1 MFLNRSL
8 AWAFALAGVTGLVTP
23 TYADT
28 LTVTL
33 AGSHVETI
41 TAGGVT
47 FDHRQ
52 LVAGSSVGNHMMVQG
67 TYGETAA
74 DDRNLETYFSRNG
87 HGPSWDITLEDW
99 TETNGDA
106 HDFFLFEVGGN
117 DTVSV
122 QAILTDGTIGQAVSI
137 SGWSGTGHT
146 VVTGPNAGQV
156 VCGLAFKTSQLLDVS
171 GAALPDGVALEGIR
185 VLAANVDAAALLAV
199 SPVFGPGLSGSGAGV
214 VFRSGFVGQ
223 PVELIYFGPFACE
236 TDDAPNPFMDM
247 RLDVTFDGPN
257 GESYQVPGFFAGDA
271 RGGECGKLWMARF
284 LPPSAGDWTA
294 TASFRT
300 GTNVAQY
307 LAQTA
312 GTPGVIHGT
321 TLNFTIAP
329 EETLATGFLRSG
341 HLAYVNDHYQK
352 FERGPYFIKTGS
364 NSPENW
370 LACRAFDGVGKTLG
384 STGVLHSYEA
394 HIGDWKPGDPLFV
407 GSDHGIDSKGI
418 IGGLNYLSDVGVN
431 SLFTLLLNLG
441 GDGQDVHPFL
451 GPSGSVFDNTH
462 YDTSRLEQWNQAFE
476 HASRKGIA
484 LHFGLAETETANQM
498 WLDGGGLG
506 PSRKI
511 FYREMVAR
519 FAHHP
524 AIKWTLIEE
533 NDWSIDTLR
542 FFADFLDAL
551 DPYDHPIGF
560 HNLPNDFSDYNQVL
574 GEDRFDC
581 TSLQFNPDVAGLQ
594 IETWR
599 ALSAQSGK
607 PWLMHADEH
616 TPYNV
621 GATNTNAVDLRKR
634 VLYDVLFSGGGI
646 EWYAGWH
653 DLPLGGD
660 LTLEDFRTREEIFQ
674 YSRIA
679 REFLEMHVPFWN
691 MEPLDALLVGET
703 GSYGGGEVFAL
714 PGETYAIFLPDT
726 TSTGQLDLSAAPGPM
741 QMRWFDPRTGNFV
754 GGAQALAGGGLV
766 SLGSPP
772 QSPGDDWVVLIE
784 RPATMSANVHEI
796 SISTGGL
803 HTLDID
809 FGPSAAN
816 RPYLVMGS
824 ASGTGG
830 TYTHFGTSIPLQNDA
845 YVKFTVTRSNTN
857 FLQNT
862 RGLLDGQGRATAAVN
877 FTPGVYTAFVGT
889 TLHHMAVLHN
899 PIDRMSNPVSVR
911 LVP

>member
-1 MFLNRSL
+1 MYSNRSL
-8 AWAFALAGVTGLVTP
+8 AKALALVGATCWVTSAH
-23 TYADT
+23 ADT
-28 LTVTL
+28 LAVTL
-33 AGSHVETI
+33 AGSHVLSI

-47 FDHRQ
+47 FDHRE
-52 LVAGSSVGNHMMVQG
+52 LVAGSSVGNHMTIQG

-87 HGPSWDITLEDW
+87 HGPSWDITLENW

-117 DTVSV
+117 DTVAV
-122 QAILTDGTIGQAVSI
+122 RAIFPGGALGQAVSI

-156 VCGLAFKTSQLLDVS
+156 VRGLAFKTSQLLDAT
-171 GAALPDGVALEGIR
+171 GTALPDGIALEGLRI
-185 VLAANVDAAALLAV
+185 LSDHVDAAALLAV
-199 SPVFGPGLSGSGAGV
+199 SPVFGPGIDGNGTGLV
-214 VFRSGFVGQ
+214 LRSGIVGE
-223 PVELIYFGPFACE
+223 PVELLFFGPFACE
-236 TDDAPNPFMDM
+236 TDDAPNPFLDM
-247 RLDVTFDGPN
+247 RLDVTFSGPN
-257 GESYQVPGFFAGDA
+257 GESYLIPGFFAADA
-271 RGGECGKLWMARF
+271 RGGECGRVWMARF
-284 LPPSAGDWTA
+284 LPPSEGDWTA

-300 GTNVAQY
+300 GTNVAQF

-321 TLNFTIAP
+321 TLSFTIAP
-329 EETLATGFLRSG
+329 ENTLASGFVRSG
-341 HLAYVNDHYQK
+341 HLAYVDDHYQK

-370 LACRAFDGVGKTLG
+370 LACRAFDGVGKTSG
-384 STGVLHSYEA
+384 STGVLHSYEP
-394 HIGDWKPGDPLFV
+394 HVGDWNPGDPLFV

-418 IGGLNYLSDVGVN
+418 IGSLNYLSDVGVN

-451 GPSGSVFDNTH
+451 GPSGTVFDNTH
-462 YDTSRLEQWNQAFE
+462 YDTSRLNQWNEVFE

-506 PSRKI
+506 PARKI

-533 NDWSIDTLR
+533 NDWSVDLLR
-542 FFADFLDAL
+542 QFSNFLNALDA
-551 DPYDHPIGF
+551 YGHPIGF

-574 GEDRFDC
+574 GEDLFDC
-581 TSLQFNPDVAGLQ
+581 TSLQFNPDVAGIQ

-599 ALSAQSGK
+599 ALSAQAGH

-616 TPYNV
+616 TPYTQ
-621 GATNTNAVDLRKR
+621 GATDTNAVDLRKR
-634 VLYDVLFSGGGI
+634 VLYDVLFSGGGL

-660 LTLEDFRTREEIFQ
+660 LTLEDFRTRAEIFD

-679 REFLEMHVPFWN
+679 REFLEMHTPFWN
-691 MEPLDALLVGET
+691 MEPLDALLIGET
-703 GSYGGGEVFAL
+703 GTYGGGEVFAL
-714 PGETYAIFLPDT
+714 PGETYALYYPDAT
-726 TSTGQLDLSAAPGPM
+726 TTGQLDLSAATGPM
-741 QMRWFDPRTGNFV
+741 QLRWFNPRTGSFV
-754 GGAQALAGGGLV
+754 GSAQPIAGGGLASIGV
-766 SLGSPP
+766 PPNSPNN
-772 QSPGDDWVVLIE
+772 DWVALIE

-796 SISTGGL
+796 SISAGGL
-803 HTLDID
+803 HVLDID
-809 FGPSAAN
+809 FGPGSAN
-816 RPYLVMGS
+816 RPYLVIGT

-830 TYTHFGTSIPLQNDA
+830 SYDHFGATIALQSDA
-845 YVKFTVTRSNTN
+845 YVSFTTSRSNTN

-877 FTPGVYTAFVGT
+877 FTPGVYVAFIGT

-899 PIDRMSNPVSVR
+899 PIDRTSNPVPLR